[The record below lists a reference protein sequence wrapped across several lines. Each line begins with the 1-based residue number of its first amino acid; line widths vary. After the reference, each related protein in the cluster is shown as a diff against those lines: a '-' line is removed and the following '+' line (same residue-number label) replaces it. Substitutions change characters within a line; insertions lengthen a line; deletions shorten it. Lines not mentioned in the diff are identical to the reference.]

1 MNNSDGE
8 HAAFGLLRKFYSSKE
23 KVMRYNYY
31 NRYSNNNR
39 TEADI
44 SRLKTPNMYI
54 PAKRNT
60 QTGRSGYDNN
70 TDQNNQRM
78 QNDINMRTPQNER
91 EMNQPEDHGPE
102 PFVTDIERETIQN
115 NNFIVALWTG
125 EKLQITLM
133 SLLPRGD
140 IGLEIHPE
148 TDQFLRIEEGYGI
161 VEMGDDRDNLDF
173 QRRVADGDIVVIPA
187 GKWHNLTNIGQGPLK
202 LYSVYAPPEH
212 PAGTVYRSR
221 AEEELQRFNQQNQN
235 QTRQPQNQAQPPQEQ
250 PPMTPVRPQAPMTP
264 QVPMTPQPPM
274 TPQEQ
279 PPMTPQVPMTPQPP
293 MTPQEQPRMTPQSPM
308 TPQAPTRPGGP
319 GVSQPQVFPPGFQQ
333 MPLPEQVQP
342 RAPITPPGQF
352 PQMTPQFPI
361 IPQEPTPPAP
371 MTPLSPRTPQPSQPL
386 PQTNQFRQPN
396 PAPNQFVQPSHQ
408 TIRHGQTAPMPDNF
422 RKPLRK

>member
-1 MNNSDGE
+1 
-8 HAAFGLLRKFYSSKE
+8 
-23 KVMRYNYY
+23 MRYNYY

-70 TDQNNQRM
+70 PDQNNQRM

-279 PPMTPQVPMTPQPP
+279 P
-293 MTPQEQPRMTPQSPM
+293 RMTPQSPM

-342 RAPITPPGQF
+342 RAPIPPPGQF

-361 IPQEPTPPAP
+361 IPQEPIPPAP

>member
-70 TDQNNQRM
+70 PDQNNQRM

-173 QRRVADGDIVVIPA
+173 QRRVADGDIVLIPA

-250 PPMTPVRPQAPMTP
+250 PPMTPVRPQA
-264 QVPMTPQPPM
+264 
-274 TPQEQ
+274 
-279 PPMTPQVPMTPQPP
+279 PMTPQVPMTPQPP

>member
-70 TDQNNQRM
+70 PDQNNQRM

-279 PPMTPQVPMTPQPP
+279 P
-293 MTPQEQPRMTPQSPM
+293 RMTPQSPM

-361 IPQEPTPPAP
+361 IPQAPTPPAP

-396 PAPNQFVQPSHQ
+396 PVPNQFVQPSHQ

>member
-70 TDQNNQRM
+70 PDQNNQRM

-279 PPMTPQVPMTPQPP
+279 P
-293 MTPQEQPRMTPQSPM
+293 RMTPQSPM

>member
-70 TDQNNQRM
+70 PDQNNQRM

-279 PPMTPQVPMTPQPP
+279 P
-293 MTPQEQPRMTPQSPM
+293 RMTPQSPM

-361 IPQEPTPPAP
+361 IPQAPTPPAP

>member
-1 MNNSDGE
+1 
-8 HAAFGLLRKFYSSKE
+8 
-23 KVMRYNYY
+23 MRYNYY

-70 TDQNNQRM
+70 PDQNNQRM

-279 PPMTPQVPMTPQPP
+279 P
-293 MTPQEQPRMTPQSPM
+293 RMTPQCPHD
-308 TPQAPTRPGGP
+308 APAAHDTAGTATDDPSVPHDAAGADKTRGAGSISAA
-319 GVSQPQVFPPGFQQ
+319 GVPP
-333 MPLPEQVQP
+333 
-342 RAPITPPGQF
+342 R
-352 PQMTPQFPI
+352 
-361 IPQEPTPPAP
+361 
-371 MTPLSPRTPQPSQPL
+371 LSADAVARTGSASGA
-386 PQTNQFRQPN
+386 NN
-396 PAPNQFVQPSHQ
+396 PARPVPANDAAVSDY
-408 TIRHGQTAPMPDNF
+408 TAGADTAGSDDTPVAENTATVPAVTAN
-422 RKPLRK
+422 KSIQAA

>member
-70 TDQNNQRM
+70 PDQNNQRM

-279 PPMTPQVPMTPQPP
+279 P
-293 MTPQEQPRMTPQSPM
+293 RMTPQSPM

-396 PAPNQFVQPSHQ
+396 PAPNQFVRPSHQ